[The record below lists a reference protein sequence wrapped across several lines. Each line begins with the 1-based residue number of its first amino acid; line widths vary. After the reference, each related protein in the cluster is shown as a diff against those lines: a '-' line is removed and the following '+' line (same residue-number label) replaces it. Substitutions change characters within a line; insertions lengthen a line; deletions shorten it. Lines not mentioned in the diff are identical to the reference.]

1 MLLLDEALGLSTGIT
16 FCFFTFL
23 LTAVSLFPVSGTL
36 LKNNQGQEKLIRN
49 KLLSLVFSRSCLKAA
64 LFTSQM

>member
-1 MLLLDEALGLSTGIT
+1 MLLLDEALGLSTDIT
-16 FCFFTFL
+16 FRFFTFSL
-23 LTAVSLFPVSGTL
+23 QYSLFPVSGTL

-49 KLLSLVFSRSCLKAA
+49 KLLSLVLSWSCLKAA